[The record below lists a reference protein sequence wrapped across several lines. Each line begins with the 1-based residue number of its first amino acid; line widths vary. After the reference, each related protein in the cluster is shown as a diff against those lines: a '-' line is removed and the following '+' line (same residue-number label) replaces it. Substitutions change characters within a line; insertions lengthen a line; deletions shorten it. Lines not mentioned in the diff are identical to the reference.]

1 MSQCQQHLM
10 LFSNNTSVPQTSSY
24 RVTNKLCA
32 AVLSE
37 HSREIFCIILST
49 ALIFFIEYYQFFEV
63 SVFEHPNTKEK
74 VVFYSGIFG
83 K

>member
-1 MSQCQQHLM
+1 MSLCRKHLM
-10 LFSNNTSVPQTSSY
+10 LFSNNTSVSQTSWF

-49 ALIFFIEYYQFFEV
+49 TLIFSLNVINSLRFL
-63 SVFEHPNTKEK
+63 FEHPNTKEE